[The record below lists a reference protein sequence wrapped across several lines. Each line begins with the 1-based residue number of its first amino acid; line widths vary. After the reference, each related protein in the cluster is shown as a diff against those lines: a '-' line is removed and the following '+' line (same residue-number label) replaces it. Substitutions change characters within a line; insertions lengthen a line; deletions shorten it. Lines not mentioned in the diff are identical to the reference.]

1 MELVKLSS
9 KGQLVIPKA
18 VRVQLGIQPNKFVLL
33 EVEEDR
39 AVIRA
44 APDIRKSLKG
54 LLKGKPSMGESLI
67 KEHRE
72 EVRKG

>member
-33 EVEEDR
+33 EVEKNR

-44 APDIRKSLKG
+44 VPDVRKSLKG
-54 LLKGKPSMGESLI
+54 LLKGKPSMGEALI
-67 KEHRE
+67 TEHRE

>member
-33 EVEEDR
+33 EVENDR

-44 APDIRKSLKG
+44 APDVRKSLKG
-54 LLKGKPSMGESLI
+54 LLKGKPSMGEALI
-67 KEHRE
+67 TEHRE
-72 EVRKG
+72 EVQEG

>member
-67 KEHRE
+67 KEHWE

>member
-18 VRVQLGIQPNKFVLL
+18 VREQLGIQSNKFVFL
-33 EVEEDR
+33 EVEKDR

-44 APDIRKSLKG
+44 APDVRKSLRG
-54 LLKGKPSMGESLI
+54 LLKGKPSMKDALVA
-67 KEHRE
+67 EHRK
-72 EVRKG
+72 EVQQE